1 MKKKFTE
8 EQIIKILN
16 RNKNGET
23 AKTLS
28 REFGVSDA
36 KIYVWKKKFSNMTV
50 NEAKKLRE
58 LEAENTQLKKIVA
71 NQALDI
77 VMLKDVYSKEW

>member
-16 RNKNGET
+16 RNRNGESP
-23 AKTLS
+23 KTLG
-28 REFGVSDA
+28 REFGVSEVT
-36 KIYVWKKKFSNMTV
+36 IYSWKKKFANMTV
-50 NEAKKLRE
+50 NEAKRLRE
-58 LEAENTQLKKIVA
+58 LEHENMQLKKLVA

-77 VMLKDVYSKEW
+77 VMLKDVNSKKW